1 MSISPFT
8 QLSAQYSLLMNA
20 FRLLFLPFS
29 SLSSAYFL
37 FNLIIQ
43 VFFSGHEEFRIDRGN
58 DNDNIDM
65 ATDDSDENDPPEIEK
80 SNKIILG

>member
-1 MSISPFT
+1 MPNGPFT

-29 SLSSAYFL
+29 SLSSAHFL
-37 FNLIIQ
+37 FTLITC
-43 VFFSGHEEFRIDRGN
+43 FFSGHEEFRIERGN
-58 DNDNIDM
+58 DNDDIDM
-65 ATDDSDENDPPEIEK
+65 ATDNSDENDPPEIEK